1 MWRLDRARAS
11 KPSIAFGRPPDDKPP
26 GYGGQRLVKS
36 VSIEDAFQSAQ
47 SFVAREWRLLLP
59 LALALLAMPQLAF
72 NLLAPAELA
81 QAMAKG
87 DTQLVMAVFE
97 KMPWVSPAAIVVELI
112 TLAGVLAITALAL
125 MPRISVREAISLG
138 FRRLFVL
145 VVILLLLSAVAV
157 VLFVVLAGV
166 LQLLRILP
174 AAQSLPL
181 ILLVAALLLVVW
193 IRLIALPAVIVA
205 SRAGPIASIRLAWEL
220 SAGAFWPLLGCILI
234 YSIGAEVVVIA
245 STFALG
251 TIAVLLCKAL
261 GAATLGP
268 ILAILFATL
277 ANALFWAG
285 FHVVAVALYR
295 QLGGS
300 IRGV

>member
-1 MWRLDRARAS
+1 
-11 KPSIAFGRPPDDKPP
+11 
-26 GYGGQRLVKS
+26 VKS

-59 LALALLAMPQLAF
+59 LALALLAVPQLAF

-81 QAMAKG
+81 QAMTKG
-87 DTQLVMAVFE
+87 DSQLVMTIFE
-97 KMPWVSPAAIVVELI
+97 KNPWVSPAAIVVELI

-125 MPRISVREAISLG
+125 VPRISVREAISLG

-145 VVILLLLSAVAV
+145 VLILLLLTIVAL
-157 VLFVVLAGV
+157 VLFVV
-166 LQLLRILP
+166 P
-174 AAQSLPL
+174 AAALQAFRIIPSGQPL
-181 ILLVAALLLVVW
+181 LLLMVVAALLLVLW

-234 YSIGAEVVVIA
+234 YGIGAEVVVIA
-245 STFALG
+245 STFAFG

-261 GAATLGP
+261 GVAMLGP
-268 ILAILFATL
+268 VLAILFATI
-277 ANALFWAG
+277 ASALFWAG
-285 FHVVAVALYR
+285 FHVLAVALYR